1 MKLLNVLVIMI
12 IALVISFLWAGSK
25 HQQQIDNIEKQQAN
39 FQLEDERLSGEV
51 NRIDEEVIIIK
62 TDLAG
67 VRTGVEKLDERI
79 TSTTSEWTGKLDAH
93 SIRFDA
99 LQSKLEELDSAFS
112 GFDEI
117 ASAELEQIKS
127 ALSDELEQIKS
138 TLSVELEEIK
148 STLSAE
154 LEEIKSTLSAELQKS
169 QQALDSAH
177 RNQLELVRRQ
187 QETDQK
193 LQDVTTQMQ
202 EILLRLIEQD
212 GTPPDPR

>member
-67 VRTGVEKLDERI
+67 VRTGVDKLDERI

-99 LQSKLEELDSAFS
+99 LQLKLEELGSAFS

-127 ALSDELEQIKS
+127 
-138 TLSVELEEIK
+138 
-148 STLSAE
+148 TLSAE
-154 LEEIKSTLSAELQKS
+154 LEQIKSTLSAELQKS

-177 RNQLELVRRQ
+177 QNQLELVRRQ
-187 QETDQK
+187 QETEQR

>member
-1 MKLLNVLVIMI
+1 MKLLNVLVIMM

-25 HQQQIDNIEKQQAN
+25 HQQQIDNIEKKQKS
-39 FQLEDERLSGEV
+39 FQLEDDRISGEV

-67 VRTGVEKLDERI
+67 VRTGVDKLDERI

-99 LQSKLEELDSAFS
+99 LQLKLEELGSAFS

-117 ASAELEQIKS
+117 ASAELEQ
-127 ALSDELEQIKS
+127 
-138 TLSVELEEIK
+138 
-148 STLSAE
+148 
-154 LEEIKSTLSAELQKS
+154 IKSTLSAELQKS

-177 RNQLELVRRQ
+177 QNQLELVRRQ
-187 QETDQK
+187 QETEQR

>member
-67 VRTGVEKLDERI
+67 VRTGVDKLDERI

-112 GFDEI
+112 GFDGI
-117 ASAELEQIKS
+117 TSSDLEQ
-127 ALSDELEQIKS
+127 
-138 TLSVELEEIK
+138 IK

-169 QQALDSAH
+169 QQSLDSAH
-177 RNQLELVRRQ
+177 QNQLELVRRQ
-187 QETDQK
+187 QETEQR

>member
-1 MKLLNVLVIMI
+1 MKLLNVLVIMM

-25 HQQQIDNIEKQQAN
+25 HQQQIDNIEKKQKS
-39 FQLEDERLSGEV
+39 FQLEDDRISGEV

-67 VRTGVEKLDERI
+67 GRTGVDKLDERI

-99 LQSKLEELDSAFS
+99 LQLKLEELGSAFS

-127 ALSDELEQIKS
+127 
-138 TLSVELEEIK
+138 
-148 STLSAE
+148 TLSAE
-154 LEEIKSTLSAELQKS
+154 LEQIKSTLSAELQKS

-177 RNQLELVRRQ
+177 QNQLELVRRQ
-187 QETDQK
+187 QETEQR

>member
-67 VRTGVEKLDERI
+67 VRTGVDKLDERI

-99 LQSKLEELDSAFS
+99 LQLKLEELDSAFS

-127 ALSDELEQIKS
+127 TLSAELEQIKS
-138 TLSVELEEIK
+138 TLS
-148 STLSAE
+148 AE
-154 LEEIKSTLSAELQKS
+154 LEQIESTLSAELQKS

-177 RNQLELVRRQ
+177 QNQLELVRRQ
-187 QETDQK
+187 QETEQR

>member
-79 TSTTSEWTGKLDAH
+79 TSTTSEWTGKIDAH

-99 LQSKLEELDSAFS
+99 LQSKLEELDSSFS

-127 ALSDELEQIKS
+127 ALSVELEQIKS
-138 TLSVELEEIK
+138 TLSVELEQIK
-148 STLSAE
+148 STLSV
-154 LEEIKSTLSAELQKS
+154 ELQKS

-177 RNQLELVRRQ
+177 QNQLELVRRQ
-187 QETDQK
+187 QETEQR

>member
-79 TSTTSEWTGKLDAH
+79 TSTTSEWTGKIDAH

-99 LQSKLEELDSAFS
+99 LQSKLEELDSSFS

-117 ASAELEQIKS
+117 ASAELEEIKS
-127 ALSDELEQIKS
+127 ALSVELEQIKS
-138 TLSVELEEIK
+138 TLSVEL
-148 STLSAE
+148 
-154 LEEIKSTLSAELQKS
+154 QKS

-177 RNQLELVRRQ
+177 QNQLELVRRQ
-187 QETDQK
+187 QETEQR

>member
-1 MKLLNVLVIMI
+1 MSMKLLNVLVIMM

-25 HQQQIDNIEKQQAN
+25 HQQQIDNIEKKQKS
-39 FQLEDERLSGEV
+39 FQLEDDRISGEV

-67 VRTGVEKLDERI
+67 VRTGVDKLDERI

-99 LQSKLEELDSAFS
+99 LQLKLEELGSAFS

-127 ALSDELEQIKS
+127 
-138 TLSVELEEIK
+138 
-148 STLSAE
+148 TLSAE
-154 LEEIKSTLSAELQKS
+154 LEQIKSTLSAELQKS

-177 RNQLELVRRQ
+177 QNQLELVRRQ
-187 QETDQK
+187 QETEQR